1 MIKGNRKIVFIS
13 NIIFLI
19 CALTCLICYDI
30 LGGLW
35 LKGITSGWFVLL
47 GFLNVL
53 YVWNN
58 KKEKRSFVF
67 LIELG
72 LFFGMCAD
80 ILLGVQFIFGIL
92 FFAAGHMVYLAAFFI
107 LEKFQKRDILI
118 TLPFVVFSL
127 YIVAGTSFIQIED
140 PVLEKMLLSYA
151 FIIACMLGKAVSNLI
166 SEKSKCRWLIF
177 VGCFMFWFSDIVL
190 AVDMFGESSRLT
202 WVLCSYVYWPAQ
214 NIMAHSMFY
223 INDKKKDETHELF
236 RR

>member
-1 MIKGNRKIVFIS
+1 MINYELKENNKKLFII

-19 CALTCLICYDI
+19 CAFSCLICYDI

-35 LKGITSGWFVLL
+35 LKGVTSGWFVML

-53 YVWNN
+53 YVWNH
-58 KKEKRSFVF
+58 KKTRRNFVF

-80 ILLGVQFIFGIL
+80 ILLGVHFISGIL
-92 FFAAGHMVYLAAFFI
+92 FFAAGHVAYLVAFFM

-140 PVLEKMLLSYA
+140 QILEKMLLGYA
-151 FIIACMLGKAVSNLI
+151 CIIACMLGKAVSNLI
-166 SEKSKCRWLIF
+166 SEKSKYRWLIL
-177 VGCFMFWFSDIVL
+177 VGSIMFWFSDIVL
-190 AVDMFGESSRLT
+190 AIDMFGESSRLT
-202 WVLCSYVYWPAQ
+202 WILCSYVYWPAQ

-223 INDKKKDETHELF
+223 INDKK
-236 RR
+236 

>member
-1 MIKGNRKIVFIS
+1 MIKETRKTVYIL

-19 CALTCLICYDI
+19 CALSCLICYDI

-35 LKGITSGWFVLL
+35 LKGVTSGWFVLL

-58 KKEKRSFVF
+58 KKESRRFVF

-72 LFFGMCAD
+72 LIFGMCAD

-92 FFAAGHMVYLAAFFI
+92 FFAAGHVVYLVAFFI

-127 YIVAGTSFIQIED
+127 YIVTGTSFIQIED
-140 PVLEKMLLSYA
+140 PVLEKMLLGYA
-151 FIIACMLGKAVSNLI
+151 FIIACMLGKAISNLL
-166 SEKSKCRWLIF
+166 SEKSKIRWLIF
-177 VGCFMFWFSDIVL
+177 AGSIMFWFSDVVL
-190 AVDMFGESSRLT
+190 AIDMFGESSRLT
-202 WVLCSYVYWPAQ
+202 WILCSYVYWPAQ
-214 NIMAHSMFY
+214 NMMAHSLFY
-223 INDKKKDETHELF
+223 IND
-236 RR
+236 

>member
-1 MIKGNRKIVFIS
+1 MINYELKENNKKLFII

-19 CALTCLICYDI
+19 CAFSCLICYDI

-35 LKGITSGWFVLL
+35 LKGVTSGWFVML

-53 YVWNN
+53 YVWNH
-58 KKEKRSFVF
+58 KKTRRSFVF

-80 ILLGVQFIFGIL
+80 ILLGVNFISGIL
-92 FFAAGHMVYLAAFFI
+92 FFAVGHVAYLVAFFM

-140 PVLEKMLLSYA
+140 HILEKMLLGYA
-151 FIIACMLGKAVSNLI
+151 CIIACMLGKAVSNLM
-166 SEKSKCRWLIF
+166 SEKSKYRWLIL
-177 VGCFMFWFSDIVL
+177 VGSIMFWFSDIVL
-190 AVDMFGESSRLT
+190 AIDMFGESSRLT
-202 WVLCSYVYWPAQ
+202 WILCSYVYWPAQ

-223 INDKKKDETHELF
+223 INDKK
-236 RR
+236 